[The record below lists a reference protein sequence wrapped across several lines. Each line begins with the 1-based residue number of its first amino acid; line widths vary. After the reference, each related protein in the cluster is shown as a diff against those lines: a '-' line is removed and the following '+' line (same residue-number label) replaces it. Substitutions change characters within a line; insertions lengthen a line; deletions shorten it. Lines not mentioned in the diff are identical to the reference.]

1 MTFGRQVNRLKDR
14 RVNFVFDDVN
24 EGTNDDKP
32 GGREMRNKRVF
43 LLSLAVLLLS
53 SSLALA
59 DCVSLAS
66 FTDWYAQDSHNIVF
80 YRGPRPLGTIN
91 VPNCSVKP
99 SSTIL
104 LNTGYVCDSDK
115 IIIDGEECTIM
126 TVTSAA
132 F

>member
-1 MTFGRQVNRLKDR
+1 MGK
-14 RVNFVFDDVN
+14 
-24 EGTNDDKP
+24 K
-32 GGREMRNKRVF
+32 MVF
-43 LLSLAVLLLS
+43 LLSFTVLLLFS
-53 SSLALA
+53 SQALA
-59 DCVSLAS
+59 DCLSLAA
-66 FTDWYAQDSHNIVF
+66 FTDWFAQDAHNIVF
-80 YRGPRPLGTIN
+80 YRGPRPLGTVN

-126 TVTSAA
+126 TVTSAS